1 MGVKPG
7 SGWTRHC
14 DEHDFVD
21 VDGAIVATHMML
33 EAQDLGLYSTW
44 VGYFDPKVLADSF
57 EEMKGYRMLAM
68 LEIGYPSAQGV
79 PSTRHEERKSLN
91 ELVSII
97 K

>member
-1 MGVKPG
+1 M
-7 SGWTRHC
+7 RRC

-21 VDGAIVATHMML
+21 VDAAIVVTHMML

-44 VGYFDPKVLADSF
+44 VGYFDSKVLSDSF
-57 EEMKGYRMLAM
+57 EEMKSYRMLAM

-79 PSTRHEERKSLN
+79 PSARHEERKSLD